1 MTEIIKCTT
10 DDFAELAAIWERSV
24 RATHG
29 FITGNDIAEIRQLL
43 ESDYFPNVEL
53 FALRDNSSIIG
64 FIGLSSNRIEMLFI
78 DSLKIGRGYGTVLI
92 DYAKDKGADEVDV
105 NEQNQTAL
113 KFYLNKGFEVISRDE
128 TDDAGRPYP
137 ILHLRLARHVRSQ

>member
-29 FITGNDIAEIRQLL
+29 FITENDIAEIRQLL

-53 FALRDNSSIIG
+53 FALRDDSSITG
-64 FIGLSSNRIEMLFI
+64 FIGLSSNRIEMLFV
-78 DSLKIGRGYGTVLI
+78 DSHKIGRGYGTMLI
-92 DYAKDKGADEVDV
+92 DYAKDKGANEVDV

-137 ILHLRLARHVRSQ
+137 ILHLRLVRHVRSQ